1 MISFNIQKPDIAI
14 ATALQD
20 KIDNLTKPKGSKP
33 KKIIPNTG
41 KEKAESE
48 YLKQLE
54 DENLRLRIENAYLK
68 ELRRLRLEEEKPPK
82 NRQE

>member
-1 MISFNIQKPDIAI
+1 MSDQKKLSAR
-14 ATALQD
+14 
-20 KIDNLTKPKGSKP
+20 
-33 KKIIPNTG
+33 
-41 KEKAESE
+41 E

>member
-1 MISFNIQKPDIAI
+1 MSAVSYTHLDVYKRQ
-14 ATALQD
+14 
-20 KIDNLTKPKGSKP
+20 P

-54 DENLRLRIENAYLK
+54 DENLRLAL
-68 ELRRLRLEEEKPPK
+68 
-82 NRQE
+82 

>member
-1 MISFNIQKPDIAI
+1 MLLNS
-14 ATALQD
+14 
-20 KIDNLTKPKGSKP
+20 

>member
-1 MISFNIQKPDIAI
+1 MVLFGTNY
-14 ATALQD
+14 ATTRCMAVVYR
-20 KIDNLTKPKGSKP
+20 PVAGRSPKP

-54 DENLRLRIENAYLK
+54 DENLRLRIENAYLT